1 MPKKWRKL
9 DPKTDNT
16 TRNLLD
22 LAGDID
28 EEELEEAAEQEDP
41 QDETDEQPCHDNDEG
56 WIDEWYDMT
65 DEDIDELEDSVRPI
79 RFLLTKVNKQKQ
91 ELYSIS

>member
-1 MPKKWRKL
+1 MPKKRRKL
-9 DPKTDNT
+9 DPKTNDT

-41 QDETDEQPCHDNDEG
+41 QDETDELSPPVRTRQG
-56 WIDEWYDMT
+56 
-65 DEDIDELEDSVRPI
+65 DS
-79 RFLLTKVNKQKQ
+79 
-91 ELYSIS
+91 

>member
-1 MPKKWRKL
+1 L
-9 DPKTDNT
+9 DS
-16 TRNLLD
+16 
-22 LAGDID
+22 AGDIN

-41 QDETDEQPCHDNDEG
+41 QDETNERPCHNNDEG
-56 WIDEWYDMT
+56 WIDKQYDMT
-65 DEDIDELEDSVRPI
+65 DEDIDKLEDSVQPI

>member
-1 MPKKWRKL
+1 VFL
-9 DPKTDNT
+9 T
-16 TRNLLD
+16 TCDLLD
-22 LAGDID
+22 SAGDIN

-41 QDETDEQPCHDNDEG
+41 QDQTNKRPCHNNDEG
-56 WIDEWYDMT
+56 WIDKQYDMT
-65 DEDIDELEDSVRPI
+65 DEDIDKLEDSVQPI